1 MPCDIVAEPG
11 HPVNQKRSPNKELYV
26 IRTAEPCCRA
36 SDVPARADST
46 LRSAMATNARPSPRV
61 TAQARRRALRLADAL
76 RDQYADAHCE
86 LVFENPL
93 QLLVATI
100 LSAQATDVSV
110 NKVTPALFAAYPTAQ
125 AFAGA
130 TPAEIEPFIRSIGLF
145 RSKAKSIHDS
155 CKMLVER
162 FGGEVPRT
170 MDELLQLRGVARKT
184 ANVVLGNCFNI
195 NVGFVVDTH
204 IQRLAIRFGLAKPG
218 ENPQKIEQRLMAL
231 LPQDRWCELSHQF
244 IWHGRRACKAR
255 GVACDGHPICSEFG
269 TACELRVSAKKNRTR
284 ST

>member
-1 MPCDIVAEPG
+1 MLRPVGRSGGGRFDATFRHGHERPPIATRDCPG
-11 HPVNQKRSPNKELYV
+11 QNAGPEACR
-26 IRTAEPCCRA
+26 RTAGPVRG
-36 SDVPARADST
+36 
-46 LRSAMATNARPSPRV
+46 
-61 TAQARRRALRLADAL
+61 RALRTRL
-76 RDQYADAHCE
+76 
-86 LVFENPL
+86 ENPL

-125 AFAGA
+125 AFARA
-130 TPAEIEPFIRSIGLF
+130 SPAEIEPFIRSIGLF

-284 ST
+284 SA